1 MASSETQTDCLT
13 RSPELPRPCK
23 ERKSGAPP
31 YAVVDSQRMPEA
43 GPPSRGTPVCCGG
56 LTTHAGGRAQAAN
69 VTVLH
74 VGRARLESPDPCGS
88 ERPVA
93 KLAVRGRYLDGVEVY
108 PFSGSA
114 TNLYPTPR
122 TVSRWRGF
130 AGSSSI

>member
-1 MASSETQTDCLT
+1 MPTVCRGL
-13 RSPELPRPCK
+13 R
-23 ERKSGAPP
+23 
-31 YAVVDSQRMPEA
+31 QR
-43 GPPSRGTPVCCGG
+43 PSRVTVSSAVLSAQTALYWANPWRLKQAQHESRSGIY
-56 LTTHAGGRAQAAN
+56 HRQNAAHRAQAAN

-74 VGRARLESPDPCGS
+74 VGRASLESPDPCGS

-93 KLAVRGRYLDGVEVY
+93 KLAVRGRYLDGVDAY

-122 TVSRWRGF
+122 TVSKWRGF

>member
-31 YAVVDSQRMPEA
+31 YA
-43 GPPSRGTPVCCGG
+43 
-56 LTTHAGGRAQAAN
+56 AN

-74 VGRARLESPDPCGS
+74 VGRASLESPDPCGS

-93 KLAVRGRYLDGVEVY
+93 KLAVRARYLDGVEVY

-122 TVSRWRGF
+122 TVSKWRGF